1 MKMKR
6 LKKVVSL
13 VLSVAMVGTLTS
25 IYTKNAHAEEY
36 KYTYGNFEY
45 IVDDLDD
52 AIITKYNG
60 TEKNLVIP
68 SDLEGHM
75 VVKLERGSFKD
86 VKTVTSIT
94 IPESVTEIGSEC
106 FSGDVSLKD
115 INIPSQVKKIGVL
128 FIAQTQISEVTIP
141 KTIEAM
147 ERTYY
152 SNSPFDE
159 NIPENAASGAG
170 KLTEIVI
177 PDGVKTIGA
186 NAFSDCAKLETV
198 ALPESVTEIGSECFN
213 GDVSLKELNIPT
225 HIKKIGV
232 LFIAQTQISEVTIPK
247 TIEAMERTYYSNS
260 PFDESNVKKIS
271 FEAGIEN
278 NIPENAASGAGKLTE
293 VVIPDGVKI
302 IGANAFSDCAKLE
315 NIAIPESVTEIG
327 QSCFEGDSMISEIK
341 LSNGIKTIKSYA
353 FANCEKLGEIVI
365 PSSVESISDGAFINT
380 NSKIYCNYRSE
391 STMNLVESDID
402 FISSEENDPE
412 SNIIDRQNSF
422 YTINANGISIN
433 NTIALN
439 VKMTIKDSQKGS
451 GEERTLIIRI
461 PKSTEIL
468 FPSIKVNG
476 KYVAESEINYNEDS
490 ETLTI
495 PVMEDSVEVTFNV
508 KVSAKEKIK
517 SYAYV
522 TDNDANGK
530 KIIDVIDTI
539 NEYFDGLTINAP
551 EISSDKT
558 VHIRGIADK
567 DKTIDLFV
575 NGEKVTSVASK
586 KNGSYE
592 ADVEIKHDNNLDK
605 SVIEAKCTDN
615 NGEEISKST
624 TVIYQ
629 EKTPKMTEF
638 ELIYYDHYD
647 EEFHCNLL
655 NTNGIVPRI
664 YWYPG
669 LEIKFK
675 AKFENTEQISHIYVT
690 STKNGIKKSIEAFY
704 DEESGYYITT
714 DAFDTNDYNYIPGAI
729 SVEYNNKSY
738 KITNAD
744 ALEFI
749 ESVNKTGGV
758 AEKTKVTYTKKTDT
772 SVEGSVD
779 LSAFSKNDEKLIV
792 DTKAEQIELVNEQD
806 LNNLRQKYQIT
817 DKAYKYYQ
825 VDENGSETCFETQNL
840 EDGSVSVISYP
851 VYIHGTIEHSV
862 RYSRSSSRSI
872 AGGYNWKVHNYNSS
886 GVTIPFDM
894 EPIND
899 IVSDMDYVP
908 ESVKLGVQML
918 TNHQDYEKLVQE
930 IMQSS
935 DISNKAEA
943 QRMAQDYI
951 IMKQLCAIGLTC
963 FSVACPEMAITNFLL
978 SQISDFAFSEYR
990 KYILGEDLLLSWLID
1005 PSGYIYDE
1013 DTKKRING
1021 AKVTAYWIPYD
1032 DSEEFWDNKPSLDTY
1047 GEVWDGLEYEQ
1058 LNPIITEV
1066 EGKYAWDVP
1075 EGWWRVKCE
1084 KEGYETVWTDWM
1096 PVPPIQTDVNI
1107 ALKSLYQT
1115 VYGDVDNN
1123 GKVETADAVLLNKY
1137 LAGYSGLD
1145 INLEAADTDN
1155 NGKIETAD
1163 TVYLL
1168 KYLAGYQIALG

>member
-1 MKMKR
+1 M
-6 LKKVVSL
+6 
-13 VLSVAMVGTLTS
+13 
-25 IYTKNAHAEEY
+25 
-36 KYTYGNFEY
+36 
-45 IVDDLDD
+45 
-52 AIITKYNG
+52 
-60 TEKNLVIP
+60 
-68 SDLEGHM
+68 
-75 VVKLERGSFKD
+75 
-86 VKTVTSIT
+86 
-94 IPESVTEIGSEC
+94 
-106 FSGDVSLKD
+106 
-115 INIPSQVKKIGVL
+115 
-128 FIAQTQISEVTIP
+128 
-141 KTIEAM
+141 
-147 ERTYY
+147 
-152 SNSPFDE
+152 
-159 NIPENAASGAG
+159 
-170 KLTEIVI
+170 
-177 PDGVKTIGA
+177 
-186 NAFSDCAKLETV
+186 
-198 ALPESVTEIGSECFN
+198 
-213 GDVSLKELNIPT
+213 
-225 HIKKIGV
+225 

-271 FEAGIEN
+271 FEAGIE

-669 LEIKFK
+669 LGIKFK